1 MVSRSG
7 LASKW
12 TERQEVGEVVY
23 LQQSPLRPPKS
34 RLATENTR
42 IATLNL
48 LPTTGFLVNAITL
61 EATGSK
67 TTADEYHAG
76 GTIATSL
83 TKLVRF
89 CGVYTPIEQ

>member
-1 MVSRSG
+1 MG
-7 LASKW
+7 KKW
-12 TERQEVGEVVY
+12 TERRVVVEVVS

-34 RLATENTR
+34 RPATEKTR
-42 IATLNL
+42 TATSKQLT
-48 LPTTGFLVNAITL
+48 TTGFLVNAITL

-67 TTADEYHAG
+67 TKPDEYHAG
-76 GTIATSL
+76 GAIATSL